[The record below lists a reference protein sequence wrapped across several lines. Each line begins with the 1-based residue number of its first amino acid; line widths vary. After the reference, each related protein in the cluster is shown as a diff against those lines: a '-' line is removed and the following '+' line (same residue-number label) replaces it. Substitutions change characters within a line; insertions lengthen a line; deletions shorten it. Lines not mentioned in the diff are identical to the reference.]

1 MPPGQPEI
9 GTPADWLR
17 HARSDLA
24 LARVERP
31 AEVFLEMLCFH
42 AQQAVEKS
50 IKAVLLAKGI
60 HFPYTHDI
68 AKLISLVKET
78 EISWPEDLN
87 QAADLTEY
95 ASETRYPGSMEPV
108 SEEDYR
114 QAIGIAEQVLAWAAS
129 LIEEAA

>member
-1 MPPGQPEI
+1 MPQNPPEI
-9 GTPADWLR
+9 GSPADWLR

-24 LARVERP
+24 LARIERP

-50 IKAVLLAKGI
+50 IKAVLLANEI
-60 HFPYTHDI
+60 RFPYTHGV
-68 AKLISLVKET
+68 AKLISLVKEA
-78 EISWPEDLN
+78 EIPWPEGLD

-95 ASETRYPGSMEPV
+95 ASETRYPGSVEPV

-114 QAIGIAEQVLAWAAS
+114 QALEVAEQVLAWAAS
-129 LIEEAA
+129 FIEDAA

>member
-1 MPPGQPEI
+1 MPPGQSEI
-9 GTPADWLR
+9 GTPTDWLR

-31 AEVFLEMLCFH
+31 AEVFPEMLCFH

-60 HFPYTHDI
+60 LFPYTHDI

-114 QAIGIAEQVLAWAAS
+114 QARDCGTGFGL
-129 LIEEAA
+129 

>member
-1 MPPGQPEI
+1 MPQHPPEI
-9 GTPADWLR
+9 GSPADWLR

-31 AEVFLEMLCFH
+31 AEVFLETLCFH
-42 AQQAVEKS
+42 SQQVVERS
-50 IKAVLLAKGI
+50 IKAVLLENGI

-68 AKLISLVKET
+68 AKLITLINEAG
-78 EISWPEDLN
+78 IPWPEAFN

-95 ASETRYPGSMEPV
+95 ATETRYPGGVEPV

-114 QAIGIAEQVLAWAAS
+114 KAIEIAEQVLVWAIS
-129 LIEEAA
+129 FINKTT

>member
-1 MPPGQPEI
+1 MPPTPPEV
-9 GTPADWLR
+9 GSPTDWLR

-50 IKAVLLAKGI
+50 IKAVLLANEI
-60 HFPYTHDI
+60 HFPYTHDV
-68 AKLISLVKET
+68 AKLISLVKEAG
-78 EISWPEDLN
+78 IPWPEGLD
-87 QAADLTEY
+87 QAADRTEY
-95 ASETRYPGSMEPV
+95 ASETRYPGSVEPV

-114 QAIGIAEQVLAWAAS
+114 QAVAIAEQILTWSAS
-129 LIEEAA
+129 IIEEAA

>member
-1 MPPGQPEI
+1 MPPTPPEV
-9 GTPADWLR
+9 GSPADWLR

-50 IKAVLLAKGI
+50 IKAVLLANEI
-60 HFPYTHDI
+60 RFPYTHDV
-68 AKLISLVKET
+68 AKLISLVKEAG
-78 EISWPEDLN
+78 IPWPEGLD

-95 ASETRYPGSMEPV
+95 ASETRYPGSVEPV

-114 QAIGIAEQVLAWAAS
+114 QAVAIAEQILTWSAS
-129 LIEEAA
+129 IIEEAA

>member
-1 MPPGQPEI
+1 MPPTPPEV
-9 GTPADWLR
+9 GSPTDWLR

-50 IKAVLLAKGI
+50 IKAVLLANEI
-60 HFPYTHDI
+60 HFPYTHDV
-68 AKLISLVKET
+68 AKLISLVKEAG
-78 EISWPEDLN
+78 IPWPEGLD

-95 ASETRYPGSMEPV
+95 ASETRYPGSVEPV

-114 QAIGIAEQVLAWAAS
+114 QAVAIAEQILTWSAS
-129 LIEEAA
+129 IIEEAA